1 MIKKVGLWLILT
13 LLIACLSTCLFATR
27 QKAIIPYQAVA
38 IAGKVSPKPLK
49 QLQVDI

>member
-38 IAGKVSPKPLK
+38 GKVSPKPLK